1 MMKITHA
8 NIRHSCIRRAA
19 LAVIAA
25 ALAICGL
32 CSACTA
38 TVEKPD
44 GHRRMVIIDQD
55 AFGPAGSN
63 LQAILL
69 LLQASDVEVLGITV
83 VSGDGWRDE
92 EGAET
97 LRLLEIAKRT
107 DVPVVPR

>member
-83 VSGDGWRDE
+83 VSAEGWRAE
-92 EGAET
+92 E
-97 LRLLEIAKRT
+97 R
-107 DVPVVPR
+107 DHPPRWGELA